1 MKFLRTLILFFFFQS
16 SFIFSDES
24 ENIQLLYKKITL
36 LEEEIVILRNLIEEN
51 SYLIERLQ
59 ELDQQ
64 RYLDIDKRIY
74 ELSLNNHSAELIE
87 SDEEV
92 ILGADEIINSDL
104 VLFKEA
110 LELFEGSLYAEALD
124 KFRQLIINSPEG
136 EYSPDAYFWSGELF
150 LAQRMLEDARES
162 YLIIVG
168 KYSEHKR
175 AADSYYKLGEIAV
188 SLEDNVAAA
197 EYFKFVIDNY
207 PYSAA
212 MQLAKKSLE
221 KIQEESNLIE

>member
-1 MKFLRTLILFFFFQS
+1 MS
-16 SFIFSDES
+16 
-24 ENIQLLYKKITL
+24 
-36 LEEEIVILRNLIEEN
+36 
-51 SYLIERLQ
+51 
-59 ELDQQ
+59 
-64 RYLDIDKRIY
+64 
-74 ELSLNNHSAELIE
+74 

-110 LELFEGSLYAEALD
+110 LELFEGALYAEALD
-124 KFRQLIINSPEG
+124 KFRQLIISSPEG
-136 EYSPDAYFWSGELF
+136 EYTPDAYFWSGELF

-162 YLIIVG
+162 YLIIIG

-188 SLEDNVAAA
+188 GLEDNIAAA

-207 PYSAA
+207 PNSAA
-212 MQLAKKSLE
+212 TQLAKKSLD

>member
-1 MKFLRTLILFFFFQS
+1 
-16 SFIFSDES
+16 
-24 ENIQLLYKKITL
+24 L

-51 SYLIERLQ
+51 SYLVERLQ

-110 LELFEGSLYAEALD
+110 LELFEGALYAEALD
-124 KFRQLIINSPEG
+124 KFRQLIISSPEG

-162 YLIIVG
+162 YLIIIG

-197 EYFKFVIDNY
+197 EYFEFVIDNY
-207 PYSAA
+207 PNSAA

>member
-1 MKFLRTLILFFFFQS
+1 M
-16 SFIFSDES
+16 
-24 ENIQLLYKKITL
+24 

-110 LELFEGSLYAEALD
+110 LELFEGALYAEALD
-124 KFRQLIINSPEG
+124 RFRQLIISSPEG

-162 YLIIVG
+162 YLIVIG

-188 SLEDNVAAA
+188 SLEDNVAAV
-197 EYFKFVIDNY
+197 EYFEFVIDNY
-207 PYSAA
+207 PNSAA

-221 KIQEESNLIE
+221 KIQEESNLID

>member
-24 ENIQLLYKKITL
+24 ENIQLLYKKINL

-51 SYLIERLQ
+51 SYLVERLQ

-188 SLEDNVAAA
+188 SLEDNVAAV
-197 EYFKFVIDNY
+197 EYFEFVIDNY
-207 PYSAA
+207 PNSAA